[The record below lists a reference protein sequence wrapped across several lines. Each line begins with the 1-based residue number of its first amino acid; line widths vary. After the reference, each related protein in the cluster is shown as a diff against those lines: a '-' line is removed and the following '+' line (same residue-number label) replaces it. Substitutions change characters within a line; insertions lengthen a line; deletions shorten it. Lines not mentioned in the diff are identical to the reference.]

1 MPPIPDWL
9 QWPAFLAS
17 IMGAWWVGARSPEPR
32 TVGLWLQMISNQ
44 LWALWGWS
52 TGAWALVT
60 LQACL
65 AVTNIRGSVKA
76 EHSR

>member
-1 MPPIPDWL
+1 MPDIPDWL

-17 IMGAWWVGARSPEPR
+17 ILGAWWVGSRSAQR
-32 TVGLWLQMISNQ
+32 RNVGFWILMLSNA

-65 AVTNIRGSVKA
+65 AVTNVRGSLKA
-76 EHSR
+76 ER